1 MMRYLRAFV
10 GALKMT
16 LRGETPPPA
25 PTAPLRQWVDET
37 VRRTD
42 NLIKACDAAGMDE
55 AARKAVVQVVEGRR
69 VNLNTVLLTIRFHAA
84 QEYPT
89 LLSSANDQAL
99 GALYGSNTNDH
110 FLLMRFLSRLDTPE
124 TLAAAQALIDHLAS
138 VPSVPSV

>member
-16 LRGETPPPA
+16 LRGEAPPPA
-25 PTAPLRQWVDET
+25 PTSPLREWMGET
-37 VRRTD
+37 LRRTD
-42 NLIKACDAAGMDE
+42 ALLKACEASGMDE

-89 LLSSANDQAL
+89 LLSSVNNQAL

-110 FLLMRFLSRLDTPE
+110 FLLMRFLSRLDKPE
-124 TLAAAQALIDHLAS
+124 IVAAAQALIEHLAS
-138 VPSVPSV
+138 VPSVDSV